1 MTDKEATSGTV
12 FDIQRASLQDGP
24 GIRTTVFLKGC
35 PLRCKWC
42 HNPESQRAEVETGHN
57 GKVYGYT
64 STVEEVME
72 AVEKDRA
79 YFESS
84 GGGLTL
90 SGGEPTFQFEFC
102 MELLNEAH
110 RRGIHTA
117 LETCGQVSRERLI
130 ALLPL
135 VDVFLFDYKATGC
148 DNYRNL
154 TRADGVLI
162 RENLEFLLQSD
173 ASVIVRCPLIPQ
185 VNDTDEHLAAIRAFQ
200 QDSRIRSVELLPYH
214 NIGQS
219 KARDLGRQADDF
231 CTPSKEDMKRWQE
244 LTGGV
249 LH

>member
-1 MTDKEATSGTV
+1 MKASEQSSGTV

-42 HNPESQRAEVETGHN
+42 HNPESQRAEVETGSN

-64 STVEEVME
+64 ASVDKVME

-102 MELLNEAH
+102 LELLKEA
-110 RRGIHTA
+110 REREIHTA
-117 LETCGQVSRERLI
+117 LETCGQIARDRLI
-130 ALLPL
+130 SLIPL

-148 DNYRNL
+148 GEYQRL
-154 TRADGVLI
+154 TRASGELI
-162 RENLEFLLQSD
+162 RENLEFLLQRG
-173 ASVIVRCPLIPQ
+173 AKVIVRCPLIPQ
-185 VNDTDEHLAAIRAFQ
+185 VNDTDQHLAAIRAFQ
-200 QDSRIRSVELLPYH
+200 QDPRIQSVELLPYH

-219 KARDLGRQADDF
+219 KARDLGHAMDDF
-231 CTPSKEDMKRWQE
+231 ITPSATEKERWE
-244 LTGGV
+244 RLTGAI

>member
-1 MTDKEATSGTV
+1 MKNSLQVSGTV

-42 HNPESQRAEVETGHN
+42 HNPESQRSEVETGSN

-64 STVEEVME
+64 ATVSEVME
-72 AVEKDRA
+72 AVEKDRD
-79 YFESS
+79 FFQSS

-102 MELLNEAH
+102 IELLKEA
-110 RRGIHTA
+110 RRRRIHTA
-117 LETCGQVSRERLI
+117 LETCGQISRDRLI

-135 VDVFLFDYKATGC
+135 VDVFLYDYKATGC
-148 DNYRNL
+148 GEYRRL

-162 RENLEFLLQSD
+162 RENLEFLLHNE
-173 ASVIVRCPLIPQ
+173 ANVILRCPLIPQ
-185 VNDTDEHLAAIRAFQ
+185 VNDTDEHLAAIHAFQ
-200 QDSRIRSVELLPYH
+200 KDPRIQSVELLPYH
-214 NIGQS
+214 NIGES
-219 KARDLGRQADDF
+219 KARDLGHQTDVF
-231 CTPSKEDMKRWQE
+231 IVPSEAETKRWQQA
-244 LTGGV
+244 TGAV